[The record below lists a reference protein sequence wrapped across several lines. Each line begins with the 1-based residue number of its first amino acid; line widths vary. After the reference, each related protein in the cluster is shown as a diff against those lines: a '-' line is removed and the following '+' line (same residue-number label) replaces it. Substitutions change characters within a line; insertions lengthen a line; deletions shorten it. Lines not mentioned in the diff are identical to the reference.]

1 MTIASERTELS
12 VRPVA
17 GHIGADID
25 GVDLSRPLD
34 ELTVERLTEA
44 LHRYKVIF
52 FRDQDL
58 DHAGQIRFAR
68 HFGELTY
75 AHPHDDAPPEGHP
88 EIFTV
93 DPRRYEQRYGT
104 DNPVQTRRRY
114 SYFAGWHT
122 DVTAAVNP
130 PAGSILRAETV
141 PEVGGDTTW
150 TNLVAAYQGLS
161 APLRGFLDTLRAEHR
176 YGGSGEQPAGNDRY
190 SRRVNDNLLVAVH
203 PVVRVHP
210 VTGERA
216 LFVNPGFTGHILDLS
231 PRENRALLDL
241 LYAELTRPE
250 YTVRFRWR
258 PGSVAFWDN
267 RATAHLAPTDLDHLD
282 VERTLHR
289 VTLIGERPV
298 GPDGRESELIA
309 GREFTADHT
318 VVVD

>member
-1 MTIASERTELS
+1 MTVAPERTELS
-12 VRPVA
+12 VRPIA

-34 ELTVERLTEA
+34 EATVGRLTDA
-44 LHRYKVIF
+44 LHRHKVIF
-52 FRDQDL
+52 FRDQEL

-75 AHPHDDAPPEGHP
+75 AHPHDEAPPEGYP

-93 DPRRYEQRYGT
+93 DPRRYEQRYGK
-104 DNPVQTRRRY
+104 DNPVQTRRKY

-141 PEVGGDTTW
+141 PEFGGDTTW

-161 APLRGFLDTLRAEHR
+161 EPVRAFIDTLRAEHR
-176 YGGSGEQPAGNDRY
+176 YGGGHEQSTGSDRY
-190 SRRVNDNLLVAVH
+190 RRRVEDNLLVSVH

-216 LFVNPGFTGHILDLS
+216 LFVNPGFTSHILDLT

-250 YTVRFRWR
+250 YTARFRWR

-282 VERTLHR
+282 VQRTLHR
-289 VTLIGERPV
+289 VTLIGDRPV

-309 GREFTADHT
+309 GREFTADHA